1 MEFHMKKPLIA
12 LVALGAIALTSNAAS
27 AVTWN
32 FSGHVTSLA
41 GGGTTASHGEQIGDL
56 VTGFI
61 TFNEHATSAN
71 LRADSTPTSYVY
83 EDTITYM
90 MVGGALVTDGS
101 IHPDSTVLNIYSNN
115 GLFGDD
121 GFSFGNSFGGSL
133 LVGVMAFFPDAGGS
147 VIQSLALSTI
157 PFDISLFPENNRII
171 RGLDYDATLEALT
184 LASPVPELATWAMMV
199 LGFAGI
205 GFMSY
210 RRTRLA

>member
-1 MEFHMKKPLIA
+1 MIA
-12 LVALGAIALTSNAAS
+12 SALT
-27 AVTWN
+27 
-32 FSGHVTSLA
+32 
-41 GGGTTASHGEQIGDL
+41 
-56 VTGFI
+56 
-61 TFNEHATSAN
+61 
-71 LRADSTPTSYVY
+71 
-83 EDTITYM
+83 
-90 MVGGALVTDGS
+90 GALQRCVEEIS
-101 IHPDSTVLNIYSNN
+101 KWLEFACV

-205 GFMSY
+205 GFMSC

>member
-1 MEFHMKKPLIA
+1 MPC
-12 LVALGAIALTSNAAS
+12 SNALNELLEPS
-27 AVTWN
+27 IGTN
-32 FSGHVTSLA
+32 SFENISL
-41 GGGTTASHGEQIGDL
+41 
-56 VTGFI
+56 
-61 TFNEHATSAN
+61 
-71 LRADSTPTSYVY
+71 
-83 EDTITYM
+83 TIMPSFYY
-90 MVGGALVTDGS
+90 
-101 IHPDSTVLNIYSNN
+101 IYSNN

-184 LASPVPELATWAMMV
+184 LASPVPELASWAMMV